1 MTQHYKNSTTIYKGK
16 VGSHGTRGKVHNV
29 LGSQP
34 CSITYK
40 TIIQTIH
47 MTTQQTT
54 TKYYTTNNIQTTTNN
69 NIRH

>member
-40 TIIQTIH
+40 NNN
-47 MTTQQTT
+47 
-54 TKYYTTNNIQTTTNN
+54 TNNTYDNTTNN
-69 NIRH
+69 NKILYNQQHSNNNKQ